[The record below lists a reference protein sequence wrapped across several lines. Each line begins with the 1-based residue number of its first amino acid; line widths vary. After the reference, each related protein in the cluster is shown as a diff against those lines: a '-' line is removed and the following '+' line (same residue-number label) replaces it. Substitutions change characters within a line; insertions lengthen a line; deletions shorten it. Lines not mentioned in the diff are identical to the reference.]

1 MRNIE
6 NIFLNTEKYLL
17 KETQNAV
24 LIKAPAIPWLYESTG
39 IWFSKRFVY
48 KGKYENSICIGIIKD
63 GEYQLVLVNNKKGQE
78 SSLILGHELLGF
90 FVAEKKIAKKDVSF
104 NYFKNSF

>member
-17 KETQNAV
+17 KETQKAM
-24 LIKAPAIPWLYESTG
+24 LIKAPKIPWLYEPAG
-39 IWFSKRFVY
+39 IWFSKQFVY

-63 GEYQLVLVNNKKGQE
+63 GKYQLVLVNNKGQE
-78 SSLILGHELLGF
+78 SNLILGHELLGF
-90 FVAEKKIAKKDVSF
+90 LLRKKNMIKRL
-104 NYFKNSF
+104 